1 MDLRCDWH
9 ISLRYLLVPAHT
21 GGVDLREEPSEDY
34 GIDGGPRPHGRG
46 GFKAAVPLVHPWFV
60 VVPAHTG
67 GVDLRI
73 SSPFLR
79 IVQDVPA
86 HTGGVDLRSLYF
98 VIIP

>member
-1 MDLRCDWH
+1 MVKDRSPYMWVN
-9 ISLRYLLVPAHT
+9 VPAHT

-79 IVQDVPA
+79 IFQDVPA